1 MDDKTI
7 RRKQQLRAAA
17 EKRSAE
23 KVMLRAWMDPAEMDR
38 LRAAAAAE
46 GITMSEYIRRQ
57 IPPAK

>member
-23 KVMLRAWMDPAEMDR
+23 KVMLRVWMDPAEMDR